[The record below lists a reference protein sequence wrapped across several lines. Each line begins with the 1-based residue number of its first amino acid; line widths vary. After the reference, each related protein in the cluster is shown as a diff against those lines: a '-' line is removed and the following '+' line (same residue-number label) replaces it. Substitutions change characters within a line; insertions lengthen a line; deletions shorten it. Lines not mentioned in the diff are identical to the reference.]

1 MGKIILEFDSIEE
14 SEEAKTA
21 VQAGDWKQAV
31 ESIDML
37 LRKTVKYR
45 RGILNPTVEATDI
58 EVDMAERM
66 REEIREILNDNDLTL

>member
-1 MGKIILEFDSIEE
+1 MGKIILEFDSVEE

-31 ESIDML
+31 ESIDIL
-37 LRKTVKYR
+37 LRKTVRHR